1 MKQKDFV
8 TACLYTASIIC
19 IILGIQ
25 PSYKVENGRTL
36 FVFPVS
42 DDLYKVL
49 NVYNDGVGGVKVNA
63 YGFASMIKRLRAEML
78 MRRGM
83 EGQR

>member
-1 MKQKDFV
+1 MKQREFV

-42 DDLYKVL
+42 DDLYKAL
-49 NVYNDGVGGVKVNA
+49 NAYNNGIEVNA
-63 YGFASMIKRLRAEML
+63 YEFASMIKRLRGEML
-78 MRRGM
+78 MRRNMAVRNG
-83 EGQR
+83 

>member
-1 MKQKDFV
+1 LKQNEFV
-8 TACLYTASIIC
+8 TACLYIASLIC
-19 IILGIQ
+19 IVLCIQ
-25 PSYKVENGRTL
+25 PEYKVENGKTL

-49 NVYNDGVGGVKVNA
+49 NAYNDGVDGVKVNA

-83 EGQR
+83 ERHK